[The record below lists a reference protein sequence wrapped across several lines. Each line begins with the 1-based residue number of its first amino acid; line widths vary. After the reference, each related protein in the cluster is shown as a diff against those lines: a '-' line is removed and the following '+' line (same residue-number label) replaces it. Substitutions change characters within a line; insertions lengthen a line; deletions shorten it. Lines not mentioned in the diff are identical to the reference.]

1 MAERAEASVDFFRM
15 ATFAS
20 ISVLA
25 LVIVGVWQMHQFFL
39 RGNTV
44 SAKNTKH
51 SSLSERTSTP
61 YGNIDW
67 QAPIHN
73 SSNELDSS
81 SSANASEDKDGI
93 SNIEGNVARVLIDSY
108 TALNEAGIYTKKD
121 GEKIAKDIAI
131 SLRANIS
138 YKIYSISDI
147 KTDPNASYDR
157 MLAYRGDLRK
167 ALEPLLGNPG
177 YELKLFANYIGS
189 NDPIYTEKLAVT
201 SKNYQKAVAQA
212 ANITVPED
220 AVQEHLGI
228 LNALSEFGTIVEKM
242 AIHADDAFAAAALL
256 QTYNTGEANLL
267 TSFNSLATYYR
278 SKKI

>member
-1 MAERAEASVDFFRM
+1 MAERAETSVDFSRM

-20 ISVLA
+20 LSVLA
-25 LVIVGVWQMHQFFL
+25 LVVVSAWQIHQIFL
-39 RGNTV
+39 RGNSV
-44 SAKNTKH
+44 SAKNAEN
-51 SSLSERTSTP
+51 SSLGERASTP
-61 YGNIDW
+61 YGNVDW
-67 QAPIHN
+67 QAPIPN
-73 SSNELDSS
+73 ASDELSPS

-93 SNIEGNVARVLIDSY
+93 SNIEGNVARVLLGSY
-108 TALNEAGIYTKKD
+108 TALNEAGIYTRED

-138 YKIYSISDI
+138 YKIYGVDDI
-147 KTDPNASYDR
+147 KIDSDTSYDR
-157 MLAYRGDLRK
+157 MLAYRSDLRK

-189 NDPIYTEKLAVT
+189 NNPIYTEKLAVT

-220 AVQEHLGI
+220 AAQEHLGI

-242 AIHADDAFAAAALL
+242 ATHADDAFAAAALL
-256 QTYNTGEANLL
+256 QTYNTGEINLL